1 VQISVRFPIV
11 PTTTDSSPS
20 LPSPPP
26 NPSRPKAFNS
36 LDPLHMDLAKGY
48 RYDFKMEFNLISFL
62 KIFGES

>member
-1 VQISVRFPIV
+1 LYPQPQIPA
-11 PTTTDSSPS
+11 PLSP
-20 LPSPPP
+20 PPPP